1 MASDMVIDN
10 YRRSNIRSNYEQSM
24 VIDIDTPL
32 SPDEVLAYN
41 ELVLKYTKSLEEMPD
56 KQRVVLLMNR
66 NDLLIHI
73 W

>member
-1 MASDMVIDN
+1 MASDMVINN
-10 YRRSNIRSNYEQSM
+10 YRRSSIRSNYEQSM

>member
-1 MASDMVIDN
+1 MVINN
-10 YRRSNIRSNYEQSM
+10 YRRSSIRSNYEQSM